1 MARGGDDAMS
11 ARWRR
16 AIFSNPIRMSGA
28 RTHGESGRLPHR
40 ARRRCATTGEAAEGV
55 EEEVRSRGHTLPLL
69 REAVMGDGVTARAV
83 GTRHYGGWGRC
94 YKLVMK
100 KFGEKFAK
108 SLCKSYLCNELRDR
122 TLN

>member
-1 MARGGDDAMS
+1 MGSQGGYS
-11 ARWRR
+11 
-16 AIFSNPIRMSGA
+16 
-28 RTHGESGRLPHR
+28 HR

-100 KFGEKFAK
+100 KFVEKFAK
-108 SLCKSYLCNELRDR
+108 SLRKSYLCNELRDR